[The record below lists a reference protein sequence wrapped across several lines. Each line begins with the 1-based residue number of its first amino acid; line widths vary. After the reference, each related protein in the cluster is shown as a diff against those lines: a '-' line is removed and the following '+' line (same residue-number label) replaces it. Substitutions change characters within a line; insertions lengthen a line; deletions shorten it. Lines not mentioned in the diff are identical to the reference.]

1 MSSPLVAGD
10 AFIANRWLHGS
21 ASVLWIGDSLSVDM
35 EPYVFQVLRVT
46 PAGWLVRGSS
56 YSSLSSPAWAAVGA
70 GGLGASGLLTEVNY
84 SPFATRESVFN
95 GTTVPT
101 TGVAAPLNSRLIGQS
116 AEPFLEG
123 TRNTMTFG
131 GVDWLVGQGNL
142 KLRSVLYRNSH
153 SASGIVRNYVRSSS
167 NEYKALG
174 NFLNLNSA
182 SPAYLADDLAV
193 IAPVPGDDL
202 CPEAQ
207 SFEGATPT
215 SGTNFVLCCSLLTTG
230 QSGVAFMPAS
240 NVGWDVTKWLDT
252 GVISDS
258 AMSGVLPLLGVTDV
272 VIALGNYNT
281 TSQTASAFATSLASL
296 VTRLRAV
303 LPTASITFLPT
314 YDTNNPGSNNFP
326 HLASFADA
334 HYAVQQ
340 ATANS
345 CFLNLYAA
353 AGSWTRINGFGYLA
367 DAIRPNAAGACYFLQ
382 TIQSLLEQLVAGAG
396 VAADG
401 RYASQGD
408 VEDVFGVANVAQW
421 SSQDDS
427 GQVANA
433 QRVQRA
439 LDYADAA
446 IDDHFRGGP
455 YAVPLAP
462 VASAATVRRWAA
474 VVAGTWLYQSRVS
487 ATSGGAS
494 ASLSLPAGA
503 SFSAAVSSTSPYA
516 SIVTDVYT
524 EMAAVKTGVMQIDSP
539 LVSSTLSL
547 APSVWR

>member
-21 ASVLWIGDSLSVDM
+21 ANVLWIGDSLSVDM
-35 EPYVFQVLRVT
+35 EPYVFQVLRVA

-56 YSSLSSPAWAAVGA
+56 YATLSSPAWATLGV
-70 GGLGASGLLTEVNY
+70 GGLGASGLLAEVNY
-84 SPFATRESVFN
+84 SPFPTKEAVFN

-101 TGVAAPLNSRLIGQS
+101 TGDPAPLDSRLISQS

-123 TRNTMTFG
+123 TRNTMAFG
-131 GVDWLVGQGNL
+131 GVNWLVGQGSL
-142 KLRSVLYRNSH
+142 KLRSVLYRNSN
-153 SASGIVRNYVRSSS
+153 SANGIVRNDVRSSS

-193 IAPVPGDDL
+193 IAPVLGEDL

-215 SGTNFVLCCSLLTTG
+215 SGTNFVLCCSLLTSG
-230 QSGVAFMPAS
+230 QSGLAFMPAS

-258 AMSGVLPLLGVTDV
+258 AMAGALPLLGVTDV

-281 TSQTASAFATSLASL
+281 TSQTVSAFQTSLTSL
-296 VTRLRAV
+296 VTRLRTV

-314 YDTNNPGSNNFP
+314 YDTNNPGTNNFP
-326 HLASFADA
+326 HLSSFADA
-334 HYAVQQ
+334 HYTVQQ

-353 AGSWTRINGFGYLA
+353 AGSWTRINSFGYLS

-382 TIQSLLEQLVAGAG
+382 TIQSLLEQLLAGSG
-396 VAADG
+396 VAASG
-401 RYASQGD
+401 RYASQAD

-427 GQVANA
+427 AQVADG
-433 QRVQRA
+433 QRLQRA

-446 IDDHFRGGP
+446 IDDFFRGGP

-462 VASAATVRRWAA
+462 SASAATVRRWAA
-474 VVAGTWLYQSRVS
+474 VLAGTWLYQSRVS
-487 ATSGGAS
+487 ATGAGAS

-503 SFSAAVSSTSPYA
+503 SFSAAVSSSSPYA
-516 SIVTDVYT
+516 SIVTDVYS
-524 EMAAVKTGVMQIDSP
+524 EMAAVKAGVIQIDSMT
-539 LVSSTLSL
+539 VTMSL
-547 APSVWR
+547 APSISQ